1 MNAAVEPTL
10 REISDLPGPPGL
22 PVLGN
27 ALQIPSG
34 QVHLAVEGWQRKY
47 GDYFRFRIGP
57 RSFLAVADPEAIAAM
72 LRDRPDGFQRTHR
85 LNRTAREMGFGGVFS
100 ANGQQWR
107 PQRPMVMAGF
117 APPHIKAFFP
127 TPGKGPPPFAP
138 PRQPPPPGP
147 PRVAPHAPP
156 P

>member
-1 MNAAVEPTL
+1 MNPAVEAPL

-47 GDYFRFRIGP
+47 GDYFRFSIGP
-57 RSFLAVADPEAIAAM
+57 RSFLAVADPEAIAAR
-72 LRDRPDGFQRTHR
+72 LRDRPAGFQRTDR

-100 ANGQQWR
+100 AHREQWR
-107 PQRPMVMAGF
+107 RQPPVAMPGF
-117 APPHIKAFFP
+117 D
-127 TPGKGPPPFAP
+127 AP
-138 PRQPPPPGP
+138 PR
-147 PRVAPHAPP
+147 
-156 P
+156 

>member
-1 MNAAVEPTL
+1 MNPAVEATL

-57 RSFLAVADPEAIAAM
+57 RSFLGVGDREEAAGRSEEHTSE
-72 LRDRPDGFQRTHR
+72 LQSPDHLVCR
-85 LNRTAREMGFGGVFS
+85 LLLEKKKKHS
-100 ANGQQWR
+100 E
-107 PQRPMVMAGF
+107 
-117 APPHIKAFFP
+117 
-127 TPGKGPPPFAP
+127 
-138 PRQPPPPGP
+138 
-147 PRVAPHAPP
+147 
-156 P
+156 

>member
-1 MNAAVEPTL
+1 MNAAVDPAL
-10 REISDLPGPPGL
+10 REIGDLPGRPGL

-47 GDYFRFRIGP
+47 GDYFRFSIGP

-72 LRDRPDGFQRTHR
+72 LRDRPDGFQRTDR

-100 ANGQQWR
+100 ANGEQWR
-107 PQRPMVMAGF
+107 RQRPMVMAGLDP
-117 APPHIKAFFP
+117 AHNQGLFP
-127 TPGKGPPPFAP
+127 TPVKSNPRLTPRCHRAP
-138 PRQPPPPGP
+138 KSRK
-147 PRVAPHAPP
+147 
-156 P
+156 